1 MEFLNK
7 QNILTIL
14 KSIESPIDGFVV
26 TEKINILPTTQIV
39 YCKDCVFHMDCE
51 IEKILPNTNIKFCS
65 YGKQKG

>member
-26 TEKINILPTTQIV
+26 TEKINILPTLQIV
-39 YCKDCVFHMDCE
+39 HCENCVFHMDCE
-51 IEKILPNTNIKFCS
+51 IEKILPNTDNKFCS